1 MCSRFSL
8 GWSKNPPYRLM
19 FPANQTLADLRAR
32 FAHTGRLEWI
42 GVRPERGR
50 IESVTQ
56 AELAP
61 ERGLLGDHR
70 AAQVGGKRQIT
81 LIQFE
86 HLGVIAALC
95 GREVVSP
102 ALLRRNLAVSSISW
116 LCTTGLFASVRHG
129 AKAAVYAT
137 PARAWRKLWGPN
149 ARARWHHRP
158 CARRRVGTDRRFGR
172 GRRRYAPDQDALC
185 YRRCWS
191 LTGHNRTIATPQF
204 QPLNCAMADSPR
216 SLVGTPV
223 ILASAKE
230 RVYAS

>member
-1 MCSRFSL
+1 MSSLIAERPSTTPIPRCACASRAMCSRFSL
-8 GWSKNPPYRLM
+8 GWSKNPPYRPML
-19 FPANQTLADLRAR
+19 PANQTLADLRAR

-137 PARAWRKLWGPN
+137 PARAWRKLWGK
-149 ARARWHHRP
+149 AAITQ
-158 CARRRVGTDRRFGR
+158 CAGTVASPPVCSKAGW
-172 GRRRYAPDQDALC
+172 
-185 YRRCWS
+185 YR
-191 LTGHNRTIATPQF
+191 
-204 QPLNCAMADSPR
+204 
-216 SLVGTPV
+216 
-223 ILASAKE
+223 
-230 RVYAS
+230 

>member
-1 MCSRFSL
+1 ML
-8 GWSKNPPYRLM
+8 
-19 FPANQTLADLRAR
+19 PANQTLADLRAR

-102 ALLRRNLAVSSISW
+102 ARLRRNLAVSGINLLALHDRPFRIGSALLEGSG
-116 LCTTGLFASVRHG
+116 LCHPCSRMEEALGQGGYNAMRGHGGIAARVLEGGLVQIGDSVE
-129 AKAAVYAT
+129 AADDTPRTRTPYAT
-137 PARAWRKLWGPN
+137 GDA
-149 ARARWHHRP
+149 
-158 CARRRVGTDRRFGR
+158 GR
-172 GRRRYAPDQDALC
+172 
-185 YRRCWS
+185 
-191 LTGHNRTIATPQF
+191 
-204 QPLNCAMADSPR
+204 
-216 SLVGTPV
+216 
-223 ILASAKE
+223 
-230 RVYAS
+230 